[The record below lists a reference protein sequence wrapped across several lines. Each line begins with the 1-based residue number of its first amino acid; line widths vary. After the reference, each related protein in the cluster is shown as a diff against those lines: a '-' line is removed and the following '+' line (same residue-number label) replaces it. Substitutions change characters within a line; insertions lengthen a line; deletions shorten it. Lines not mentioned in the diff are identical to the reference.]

1 MNFTEHAGKRL
12 LAAAG
17 IAVPRGAVADS
28 PAQARRIAADIGAVV
43 VKAQVPAGK
52 RGKAGGVRTARDAA
66 AAEAAAAAIIGM
78 DIGGHEVAA
87 VLVEAQA
94 DVAREFYAAVLNDPA
109 SAGPLVM
116 FSTEGGMDIEEI
128 GARSPELVR
137 RRAVDI
143 ARGFE
148 VRDAAALLD
157 GLDLGRFAAG
167 GAGEVAETLAKLYR
181 LYRERDAEL
190 VEINPLAV
198 TGDGGVIAL
207 DCKFTLDDEAL
218 PRQPDL
224 AALGAPEPATELEAR
239 GAALGLRYIE
249 LGGNV
254 GVLSNGAGLTMAT
267 IDAVAFHGGRPSNFL
282 EIGGDAYTKAAP
294 ALELVLSNP
303 KVRSLIVNF
312 CGAFARCDVMAEG
325 VVAAWQELEPDIP
338 VFFSIHGTGEQEAI
352 ALVRERLGVEPFDLM
367 DDAVKAAIAAAT

>member
-1 MNFTEHAGKRL
+1 MNFVEHAGKRL
-12 LAAAG
+12 LESAA
-17 IAVPRGAVADS
+17 IAVPRGAVADN
-28 PAQARRIAADIGAVV
+28 PAQAGRIAADIGAVV
-43 VKAQVPAGK
+43 VKAQVPAGQ
-52 RGKAGGVRTARDAA
+52 RGKAGGVKTARDAA
-66 AAEAAAAAIIGM
+66 AAKAAASAIIGM
-78 DIGGHEVAA
+78 DIGGHKVAS

-109 SAGPLVM
+109 SGGPLVM
-116 FSTEGGMDIEEI
+116 FSTEGGIDIEEI
-128 GARSPELVR
+128 SARSPESVR
-137 RRAVDI
+137 RRAVGI
-143 ARGFE
+143 ARGFK
-148 VRDAAALLD
+148 VSDAAAMLD
-157 GLDLGRFAAG
+157 GLELGAAAG
-167 GAGEVAETLAKLYR
+167 DVAQTLAKLYR

-198 TGDGGVIAL
+198 TRDGRLIAL
-207 DCKFTLDDEAL
+207 DCKFVLDDEAL

-224 AALGAPEPATELEAR
+224 AAHGAPDPLTELEAR

-249 LGGNV
+249 LDGNV
-254 GVLSNGAGLTMAT
+254 GVLSNGAGLTMTT
-267 IDAVAFHGGRPSNFL
+267 IDAVAFYGGRPSNFL

-303 KVRSLIVNF
+303 KVKSLIVNF

-352 ALVRERLGVEPFDLM
+352 ALVRERLGVEPFDVM
-367 DDAVKAAIAAAT
+367 DDAVKAAIAAAK

>member
-12 LAAAG
+12 LVAAG

-28 PAQARRIAADIGAVV
+28 PAQAGRIAADIGAVV
-43 VKAQVPAGK
+43 VKAQVPAGQ
-52 RGKAGGVRTARDAA
+52 RGKAGGVKTARDAA
-66 AAEAAAAAIIGM
+66 AAEAAASAIIGM
-78 DIGGHEVAA
+78 DIGGHKVAA

-94 DVAREFYAAVLNDPA
+94 DVAREFYAAVLNDAA
-109 SAGPLVM
+109 SSGPLVM

-128 GARSPELVR
+128 SARSPESVR

-148 VRDAAALLD
+148 VSDAAAMLD
-157 GLDLGRFAAG
+157 GLELGAAAG
-167 GAGEVAETLAKLYR
+167 DVAETLAKLYR

-198 TGDGGVIAL
+198 TGDGRLIAL
-207 DCKFTLDDEAL
+207 DCKFVLDDEAL

-224 AALGAPEPATELEAR
+224 AARGAPEAATELEAR

-249 LGGNV
+249 LGGDV
-254 GVLSNGAGLTMAT
+254 GVLSNGAGLTMTT
-267 IDAVAFHGGRPSNFL
+267 IDAVAFYDGRPSNFL
-282 EIGGDAYTKAAP
+282 EIGGDAYTKAAS

-303 KVRSLIVNF
+303 KVKSLIVNF

-338 VFFSIHGTGEQEAI
+338 VFFSIHGTGEQAAI
-352 ALVRERLGVEPFDLM
+352 ALVRERLGVEPYDVM
-367 DDAVKAAIAAAT
+367 DDAVKAAIAAAK